1 MYVRMCEHCEVCA
14 CDLVSY
20 VIIQAYVYLADEI
33 ILLNTEKGKCENAL
47 AHTRLAGFDW
57 QIYCVFH
64 ALVMSARRTHPR
76 HAKQLLLESERET
89 RRERK

>member
-33 ILLNTEKGKCENAL
+33 ILLNTQKVNV
-47 AHTRLAGFDW
+47 R
-57 QIYCVFH
+57 
-64 ALVMSARRTHPR
+64 MRSPTHV
-76 HAKQLLLESERET
+76 
-89 RRERK
+89 